1 MVRTRE
7 FDSGQALDTAMR
19 VFWDQGYADT
29 SMDDLVKAT
38 GVSRYG
44 IYGTFGNKRELFI
57 KALRHYA
64 HGMLG
69 SALADLSRPDA
80 SMTEIRAF
88 FEQRMAASEEA
99 GTHMGCM
106 VCNTATEVAP
116 HDEEIAAAVR
126 ELFNELAGFLANAL
140 ENARQAGEV
149 SADLDPRAT
158 SFYLVGL
165 LQGLAVMGRAGY
177 SVKDAH
183 GVVSTALATLQ

>member
-29 SMDDLVKAT
+29 SMDDLVNAT

-57 KALRHYA
+57 QALRHYA

-69 SALADLSRPDA
+69 KALTDLSRPDA
-80 SMTEIRAF
+80 GLAEIRAF
-88 FEQRMAASEEA
+88 FEQRMDASEEA
-99 GTHMGCM
+99 GTRMGCM

-126 ELFNELAGFLANAL
+126 QLMGELAGVLENAL
-140 ENARQAGEV
+140 ENARQAGDV
-149 SADLDPRAT
+149 SKALDPKAT
-158 SFYLVGL
+158 SFFLVGL
-165 LQGLAVMGRAGY
+165 LQGLAVMARAGFPG
-177 SVKDAH
+177 KE
-183 GVVSTALATLQ
+183 GRTVVETALGTLR